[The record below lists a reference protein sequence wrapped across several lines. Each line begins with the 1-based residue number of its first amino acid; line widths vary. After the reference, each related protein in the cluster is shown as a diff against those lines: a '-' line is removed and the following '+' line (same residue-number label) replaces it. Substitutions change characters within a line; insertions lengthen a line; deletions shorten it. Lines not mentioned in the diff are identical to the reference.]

1 VADEGT
7 LQHSQFVEQLL
18 RSIPEV
24 GNEVRE
30 NYDDNG
36 ELLLHLL
43 MADLLRAAVRFFHA
57 GDIRTEQRLL
67 RFIDRALREG
77 DPAVVNAVLV
87 SFIEDAGA
95 GPGETRP
102 FIASWPAGLRLQL
115 DYP

>member
-1 VADEGT
+1 M
-7 LQHSQFVEQLL
+7 EQLL
-18 RSIPEV
+18 RSVPEV
-24 GNEVRE
+24 EHEVRE

-36 ELLLHLL
+36 ELLLHPL

-57 GDIRTEQRLL
+57 GDIGKEQRLL

-95 GPGETRP
+95 WLEETRP
-102 FIASWPAGLRLQL
+102 FLASWPAGLRLQL
-115 DYP
+115 DEP